1 MPMGGAFHSWLRLDS
16 LTPRYVWGLLWG
28 ICTNEHHPAQ
38 TDFEPKPAT
47 SLQH

>member
-28 ICTNEHHPAQ
+28 I
-38 TDFEPKPAT
+38 
-47 SLQH
+47 LL